1 MSKMALST
9 ALSCH
14 ENSTAACIRLKSFCS
29 EPSKWRWLGPVPVL
43 PSKPSFDA
51 TPPRETLVGSVER
64 ATFHNDDNG
73 FAVLKVKARGKRD
86 LVPVVGHVASISAG
100 EYIHAVGVWIT
111 DRSHGLQFKAD
122 FLKTTPPTT
131 AEGIEKYLGSGM
143 VRGIGPKLAE
153 RIVVAFGEA
162 TFEIIEASP
171 EKLREVSGIGE
182 FRAGKIA
189 AGWAEQKAI
198 RDIMVFLHSNGV
210 GTSRAVRIFKTYG
223 HDAIQ
228 VMTEDP
234 YRLARDIRGIGF
246 RTADAIAMKLGMTR
260 EAPQRVRAGISFALQ
275 EATDEG
281 HCGLPVEDLIK
292 LATTLLEVDPAII
305 RTALSHELSGGEVV
319 ADTIGDRPCVFLRGL
334 YLAEHG
340 IAARLLAL
348 AKGVPSWPRI
358 DVDKALPSVEK
369 KTGNTLAASQR
380 AAIEMVLRSKVAVV
394 TGGPGVGKTTLLDA
408 ILRILAAKGTKILL
422 AAPTGRA
429 AKRMTE
435 QTGIAAKTIHR
446 LLETDPTNGGFK
458 RDAENQLDCDLL
470 VVDETS
476 MVDTSLMFAAMK
488 AVPPQ
493 SGLLLVGDVDQL
505 PSVGPGQ
512 VLGDIIGSGSI
523 PVARLT
529 EVFRQAAESRIV
541 VNAHRI
547 NRGEMPEW
555 PKPGEDSDFWF
566 VDADD
571 PEKGAA
577 KVVEIVRDRIPRR
590 FGLDPVRDL
599 QVLCP
604 MRRGALG
611 ARALNGDLQNA
622 LNPNMAEKI
631 ERFGSAFAPG
641 DKVMQTE
648 NDYDRE
654 VFNGDLGRVL
664 RIDQTEGILIAD
676 FDGREV
682 EYPFG
687 ELDALVP
694 AYATTIHKSQGSEY
708 PAVVITLATQHYTM
722 LARNLVYTAVT
733 RGKRLVVIVGQRK
746 ALAIAVRTHG
756 SKRRWTKLQDW
767 LSENGCPRDRHI
779 AG

>member
-1 MSKMALST
+1 M
-9 ALSCH
+9 
-14 ENSTAACIRLKSFCS
+14 
-29 EPSKWRWLGPVPVL
+29 
-43 PSKPSFDA
+43 
-51 TPPRETLVGSVER
+51 
-64 ATFHNDDNG
+64 
-73 FAVLKVKARGKRD
+73 
-86 LVPVVGHVASISAG
+86 
-100 EYIHAVGVWIT
+100 
-111 DRSHGLQFKAD
+111 
-122 FLKTTPPTT
+122 
-131 AEGIEKYLGSGM
+131 
-143 VRGIGPKLAE
+143 
-153 RIVVAFGEA
+153 
-162 TFEIIEASP
+162 
-171 EKLREVSGIGE
+171 
-182 FRAGKIA
+182 
-189 AGWAEQKAI
+189 
-198 RDIMVFLHSNGV
+198 
-210 GTSRAVRIFKTYG
+210 RIFKTYG

-228 VMTEDP
+228 VMTENP

-281 HCGLPVEDLIK
+281 HCGLPVEELVK
-292 LATTLLEVDPAII
+292 LATTLLEVDEGVI
-305 RTALSHELSGGEVV
+305 RTALSAELADGEVV
-319 ADTIGDRPCVFLRGL
+319 ADSIEEKPCVFLRGL
-334 YLAEHG
+334 YVAERG
-340 IAARLLAL
+340 IADRMRAL
-348 AKGVPSWPRI
+348 AGGSPPWPTI
-358 DVDKALPSVEK
+358 DVAKALPWVEK
-369 KTGNTLAASQR
+369 RTGKTLAESQR
-380 AAIEMVLRSKVAVV
+380 AAIERALASKVTVV

-408 ILRILAAKGTKILL
+408 ILRILAVKGARLLL

-435 QTGIAAKTIHR
+435 QTGIEAKTIHR
-446 LLETDPTNGGFK
+446 LLETDPKTGGFR
-458 RDAENQLDCDLL
+458 RDADTPLDCDLL
-470 VVDETS
+470 VIDETS
-476 MVDTSLMFAAMK
+476 MVDAPLMYAVLK
-488 AVPPQ
+488 AVPPKA
-493 SGLLLVGDVDQL
+493 GLLLVGDVDQL

-512 VLGDIIGSGSI
+512 VLADIIDSGAV

-555 PKPGEDSDFWF
+555 PKRGEDSDFWF

-590 FGLDPVRDL
+590 FGLDPVHDV

-604 MRRGALG
+604 MQRGALG

-631 ERFGSAFAPG
+631 ERFGSSFAPG

-654 VFNGDLGRVL
+654 VFNGDLGRVR
-664 RIDQTEGILIAD
+664 RIDQTEGILVAD

-708 PAVVITLATQHYTM
+708 PAVVITIATQHYTM

-756 SKRRWTKLQDW
+756 RKRRWTKLKEW
-767 LSENGCPRDRHI
+767 LSVNSGPQRRVESGSHQRAVVPNATRTG
-779 AG
+779 